1 GSMSR
6 RNFTDKGKERFLS
19 RKDYSEFGLLN
30 ESFRTTNNEDA
41 ADWWNDVRLFF
52 VNVYQMGRSD
62 PRHFIFAAKS
72 GLAFAIV
79 CVLIFFKEP
88 FNYVTQYSIWA
99 VITVILVFEF
109 SIGATLNKGFNVAL
123 GMLSAGVLALAIA
136 QLSMWAG
143 ELRKIVIVIS
153 IFIEGSISSHIK
165 LYPSMK
171 PYEYGFRIFTLT
183 FCVVLVSGTSHID
196 QTVLSRSLLVVL
208 GTGVCL
214 VVSICVFP
222 VWAGEDLHKLVVKN
236 FRGVATSLEGCVSKY
251 LQHFGYERIPSKIL
265 VYQASDDP
273 LYSGYR
279 SAVQSSSEEET
290 LLGFA
295 VWEPPHGRYKML
307 RYPWSSYVKVSGA
320 LRHCAFM
327 VMGMHSCI
335 LAEIQASVE
344 LRNLFQNEILK
355 VGTEGAKVLRELGS
369 KVERMEKLSPDI
381 DLLMK
386 VHEAAE
392 ELQLTIDQNSY
403 HLINSDKRE
412 HGRQPKGFED
422 PDIVQELK
430 EDEIKP
436 KLLVKFRSETNLN
449 LHLNRKSPLPT
460 KSLDRKTPY
469 MSRQPSMLHWGS
481 SVDVVKKQSRR
492 PAIVHWETSVDV
504 LKKQT
509 NHPSSMLDWESSV
522 DALKKQ
528 TQWPSR
534 LSIHGDT
541 ILNVREVKTHES
553 AKALSLA
560 NFTTLLVEFVARLQN
575 LVNAFEELSE
585 IAKFSEPVN
594 HLEAKETVGF
604 WTGVLKCIGIKD

>member
-1 GSMSR
+1 
-6 RNFTDKGKERFLS
+6 
-19 RKDYSEFGLLN
+19 
-30 ESFRTTNNEDA
+30 
-41 ADWWNDVRLFF
+41 
-52 VNVYQMGRSD
+52 
-62 PRHFIFAAKS
+62 
-72 GLAFAIV
+72 
-79 CVLIFFKEP
+79 
-88 FNYVTQYSIWA
+88 
-99 VITVILVFEF
+99 
-109 SIGATLNKGFNVAL
+109 
-123 GMLSAGVLALAIA
+123 
-136 QLSMWAG
+136 
-143 ELRKIVIVIS
+143 
-153 IFIEGSISSHIK
+153 
-165 LYPSMK
+165 
-171 PYEYGFRIFTLT
+171 
-183 FCVVLVSGTSHID
+183 
-196 QTVLSRSLLVVL
+196 
-208 GTGVCL
+208 
-214 VVSICVFP
+214 
-222 VWAGEDLHKLVVKN
+222 
-236 FRGVATSLEGCVSKY
+236 
-251 LQHFGYERIPSKIL
+251 
-265 VYQASDDP
+265 
-273 LYSGYR
+273 
-279 SAVQSSSEEET
+279 
-290 LLGFA
+290 
-295 VWEPPHGRYKML
+295 
-307 RYPWSSYVKVSGA
+307 
-320 LRHCAFM
+320 
-327 VMGMHSCI
+327 
-335 LAEIQASVE
+335 
-344 LRNLFQNEILK
+344 
-355 VGTEGAKVLRELGS
+355 
-369 KVERMEKLSPDI
+369 MEKLSPDI